1 MRLNRR
7 ERAWPGGCALAAD
20 VFVSYKKEDRERV
33 REIVLCLRHAGVDVW
48 WDQDIEAG
56 ASWDDAIAEGLNAAK
71 CVVVVWSQLSVVAPW
86 VKEEAG
92 HGKARGVLA
101 PVRIDDV
108 EPPIGFT
115 LLQCADLRN
124 WKGDPDDRNL
134 TAFVDTVRKILR
146 GERVDT
152 LSAPFL
158 KRRRN
163 WVVGISLVAVA
174 SLAVGA
180 LAFSILRRPVAVID
194 QPSAEEQAAWES
206 ALGLRTRAGY
216 EAYLTAFPEGHF
228 KPEANAKL
236 ATCHMAESVQYV
248 SWQPATSSVQGSSGF
263 FKSREDAA
271 ADADERARQ
280 SAEYY
285 CNSAARQAH
294 AQDVRTSPQ
303 SQGYSASCQHMDL
316 SDTYTCSKLLFVT
329 CTGRRAIRSS
339 GEACE

>member
-1 MRLNRR
+1 
-7 ERAWPGGCALAAD
+7 LAAD

>member
-1 MRLNRR
+1 
-7 ERAWPGGCALAAD
+7 LATD

-33 REIVLCLRHAGVDVW
+33 REIVLCLRHAGVGVW

-56 ASWDDAIAEGLNAAK
+56 ASWDDAIAGGLNGAK

-115 LLQCADLRN
+115 LLQTADLRN
-124 WKGDPDDRNL
+124 WKGDPDERNF
-134 TAFVDTVRKILR
+134 TAFVNTVRKIVR

-163 WVVGISLVAVA
+163 WVMGISLVAVGL
-174 SLAVGA
+174 LAIGA
-180 LAFSILRRPVAVID
+180 LAFSILRDPVAVID

-216 EAYLTAFPEGHF
+216 GAYLVAFPEGYF

-236 ATCHMAESVQYV
+236 ATCRVTESVRYV
-248 SWQPATSSVQGSSGF
+248 SWQPRTDAVQGSSGF
-263 FKSREDAA
+263 FTAREDAA
-271 ADADERARQ
+271 ADADERARE

-285 CNSAARQAH
+285 CNSVAREAR
-294 AQDVRTSPQ
+294 AQDVRTSTQ
-303 SQGYSASCQHMDL
+303 SQGYSVSCTHMDL
-316 SDTYTCSKLLFVT
+316 SDTYTCNKTLFVT

-339 GEACE
+339 GETCE